1 MVTILFS
8 ILVLTMMEIVLGIDN
23 IIFIG
28 LLANGLKNKRESA
41 MARQIGLALALV
53 VRIVALMFVSFL
65 AHLTDPVFSIST
77 VAGFMHHVSI
87 RDIILFAGGLFL
99 IHKSVSEIHGLFDEE
114 NKGERKDTTMM
125 KVIVQIVLIDLV
137 FSADSIL
144 TAIGLVDSVEIM
156 IAAVVISM
164 GLMFVISGKISAFI
178 DSRPS
183 LKVLA
188 LSFLVLIGSMLV
200 MEGAGAHVDKTY
212 IYFAMAFAGVIE
224 ALNSKINIRPTR
236 KLAGENSRSSENIE
250 EKENLVMEGTI
261 NN

>member
-1 MVTILFS
+1 MITILFS
-8 ILVLTMMEIVLGIDN
+8 VLVLTMMEIVLGIDN

-28 LLANGLKNKRESA
+28 LLANGLKTKRESA
-41 MARQIGLALALV
+41 IARRVGLAMALA

-65 AHLTDPVFSIST
+65 AHLTEPVFSIST
-77 VAGFMHHVSI
+77 AAGFIHHVSV
-87 RDIILFAGGLFL
+87 RDLILFVGGLFL

-114 NKGERKDTTMM
+114 SKSDRKDTTMM
-125 KVIVQIVLIDLV
+125 KVIIQIVLIDLV

-156 IAAVVISM
+156 IAAVILSM
-164 GLMFVISGKISAFI
+164 GLMFILSGTISEFI

-212 IYFAMAFAGVIE
+212 IYFAMAFAGIIE
-224 ALNSKINIRPTR
+224 ALNAKIKIRPTR
-236 KLAGENSRSSENIE
+236 KLSRKKDKSTDKILD
-250 EKENLVMEGTI
+250 KGKLVLNKME
-261 NN
+261 